1 MKQAEIAG
9 WLKAITCGIGLM
21 GAAVFFIFVP
31 ALAKELRRSYPE
43 AACLYWPGLIYD
55 FVIASGCYAILF
67 QFWNICCQ
75 IGQDNSFSRENAAA
89 FKRISRLSVLLAVI
103 WFTGFLG
110 LIVMRYMQP
119 SLMLFML
126 SAIFMSFVVAVCAAA
141 LSHLVLKA
149 YELRQENEL
158 TI

>member
-9 WLKAITCGIGLM
+9 WLKAITCGIGMM

-31 ALAKELRRSYPE
+31 ALAKEMRRSYPE
-43 AACLYWPGLIYD
+43 YAFLYWPGLIYD
-55 FVIASGCYAILF
+55 FIIATGCYAILF

-75 IGQDNSFSRENAAA
+75 IGLDNSFSRENAAA
-89 FKRISRLSVLLAVI
+89 FKRISRLAVLMAVI
-103 WFTGFLG
+103 WFAGFLG
-110 LIVMRYMQP
+110 LAVMRYLHA
-119 SLMLFML
+119 SWMLFML
-126 SAIFMSFVVAVCAAA
+126 FAIFMSFVVAVCAAA